1 MTHDHSSSCQDI
13 LQRLSAYIDGDLD
26 QTMCHEI
33 EAHLA
38 SCPECKILL
47 NTLKKTIYLCQVDGE
62 QVILP
67 DDVRK
72 RLLTRLGL
80 DDDVNRE

>member
-1 MTHDHSSSCQDI
+1 MSHDHSLDCQDI
-13 LQRLSAYIDGDLD
+13 LQRLNAYVDGELD
-26 QTMCHEI
+26 QTMCLDL

-38 SCPECKILL
+38 SCPECNILL

-62 QVILP
+62 EVILP
-67 DDVRK
+67 EDVRK

-80 DDDVNRE
+80 DDDVNQE